1 MTAVQ
6 FPQNPSEGDTFIANG
21 VAYTFSGNKWTATSI
36 NPAYEDI
43 QGATG
48 ATGAEGATGPA
59 SERMPGE
66 VTMWSGS
73 SVPSGW
79 LECNG
84 QSTSGFTALA
94 AIVGANVPD
103 LRGEFVRGWDN
114 GRGVD
119 SGRALLS
126 AQSGEFES
134 HTHIQDSHNHT
145 QNAHAHGIG
154 GAAAAYPVADS
165 AASATGPLPRVSGAI
180 INGTADQTATN
191 IANTATNQNTG
202 GTETRPRNISL
213 MYIIKT

>member
-119 SGRALLS
+119 TGRSILT
-126 AQSGEFES
+126 AQGDEFKS
-134 HTHIQDSHNHT
+134 HTHIQDEHT
-145 QNAHAHGIG
+145 HRQALGGGLLTIAAGSGGVGGNQNFQD
-154 GAAAAYPVADS
+154 VA
-165 AASATGPLPRVSGAI
+165 
-180 INGTADQTATN
+180 GTTAV
-191 IANTATNQNTG
+191 NQNTG

-213 MYIIKT
+213 MYIIKI